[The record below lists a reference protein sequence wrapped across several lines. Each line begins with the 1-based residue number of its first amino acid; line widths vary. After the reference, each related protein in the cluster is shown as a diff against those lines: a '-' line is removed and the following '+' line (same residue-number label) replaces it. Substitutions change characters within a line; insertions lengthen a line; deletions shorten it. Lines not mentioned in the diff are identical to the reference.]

1 VAENVDT
8 PYGYFRFLA
17 GRNEDMSEKLKTK
30 TTSLLKTAAPSRY
43 EPRVPATH

>member
-1 VAENVDT
+1 VTETVDK

-17 GRNEDMSEKLKTK
+17 GRNEDMSEGLKTR

-43 EPRVPATH
+43 EPRVPATQ